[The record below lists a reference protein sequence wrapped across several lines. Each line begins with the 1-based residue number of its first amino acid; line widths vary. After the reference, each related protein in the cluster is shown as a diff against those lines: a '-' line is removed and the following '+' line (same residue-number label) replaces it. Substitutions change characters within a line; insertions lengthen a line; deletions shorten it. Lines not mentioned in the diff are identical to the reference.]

1 MADPEGRFQRTPG
14 IVDRHWFM
22 HISVKKSQKTIF
34 RVASVS
40 EWYQPVYSGVA
51 IRMQRFN
58 TRMLKKGLILPIV
71 ITKKVSGAKSF
82 EKLAGMAVERVNI
95 ILDIL
100 PKSDGI
106 KEYLRKLYLLL
117 YLMECSIKL
126 YLRLRK
132 KRNHFD
138 ILHAYALSWFSLLSL
153 PIAHGLGKTALIE
166 VTLDGGMLDN
176 LKGGAVNPVEV
187 VRRWALGKAD
197 RVLTHSPYMSEL
209 VKSAGVP
216 DREIVMIPNPVDVE
230 EYCPVDRKAKWEV
243 RQKLGMGR
251 EDRILLYVGGINKR
265 KAVDFIL
272 ESFIF
277 LKQPNDNLKLYL
289 VGPTDKYDQEF
300 IRRLESRIF
309 ETGFSYDVCFS
320 KGSVTN
326 VSEYMKA
333 SDIFLFASR
342 NEGFGTVVVEAMSCG
357 MPVVVRNIPLVTEYQ
372 ITNGMDG
379 IVLFEPTVEEYARSI
394 GMLIN
399 DEAYRFMI
407 GRKAREKVLKQFSAD
422 RIDDAYAKIYDEV
435 MSNY

>member
-1 MADPEGRFQRTPG
+1 
-14 IVDRHWFM
+14 
-22 HISVKKSQKTIF
+22 
-34 RVASVS
+34 
-40 EWYQPVYSGVA
+40 
-51 IRMQRFN
+51 
-58 TRMLKKGLILPIV
+58 MLQKGLMLPIV
-71 ITKKVSGAKSF
+71 ITKMVSGSKLF
-82 EKLAGMAVERVNI
+82 ENCSGVAVERVNMVLEI
-95 ILDIL
+95 S
-100 PKSDGI
+100 PKYEGI
-106 KEYLRKLYLLL
+106 REYLRKFNLFL
-117 YLMECSIKL
+117 YLMECYIKL

-153 PIAHGLGKTALIE
+153 PIAHRLGKAALIE

-176 LKGGAVNPVEV
+176 LRGGGVNPVEV
-187 VRRWALGKAD
+187 VRRWAFGKAD

-216 DREIVMIPNPVDVE
+216 DCKIVTIPNPVDVE
-230 EYCPVDRKAKWEV
+230 EYFPVDSQAKWEV
-243 RQKLGMGR
+243 RRKLGMGR

-277 LKQPNDNLKLYL
+277 LKEPNDNLKLYL

-300 IRRLESRIF
+300 IRRLESRVF
-309 ETGFSYDVCFS
+309 ETGLSDDVCFS

-357 MPVVVRNIPLVTEYQ
+357 LPVVVRNIPLVTEYQ

-379 IVLFEPTVEEYARSI
+379 IVLFEPTIEEYARSI
-394 GMLIN
+394 ERLLN
-399 DEAYRFMI
+399 EEAFRVMI
-407 GRKAREKVLKQFSAD
+407 GRKAREKVLNKFSAD
-422 RIDDAYAKIYDEV
+422 RIDDAYTEIYKEN
-435 MSNY
+435 MSIN